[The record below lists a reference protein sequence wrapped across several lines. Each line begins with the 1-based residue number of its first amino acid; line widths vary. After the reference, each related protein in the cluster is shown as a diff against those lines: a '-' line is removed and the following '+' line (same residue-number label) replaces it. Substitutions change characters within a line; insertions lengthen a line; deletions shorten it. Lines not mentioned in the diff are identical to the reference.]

1 VSTIELHWRNRK
13 IGTAQSPRRFL
24 DLVIDGES
32 LYDKVGDFISPLGW
46 QSDSEN
52 RKAVDRFLRRT
63 ESDFPGNRMSIFIC
77 PECGDLGCGAVSA
90 VIEREG
96 GNIVWRDFG
105 YQNNYD
111 DAVHR
116 EDLEDLGPFTFNAT
130 EYYNEF
136 IKALETGDEK
146 GETS

>member
-1 VSTIELHWRNRK
+1 MSTIELHWRDRK
-13 IGTAQSPRRFL
+13 IGTVQTPRRFF
-24 DLVIDGES
+24 DLVVDGES

-46 QSDSEN
+46 QNDGEN
-52 RKAVDRFLRRT
+52 RKAVDRFLRRA
-63 ESDFPGNRMSIFIC
+63 ESDFPGNRTSIFIC

-96 GNIVWRDFG
+96 GDIIWRDFG

-130 EYYNEF
+130 EYYTEF
-136 IKALETGDEK
+136 IKALETEV
-146 GETS
+146 E